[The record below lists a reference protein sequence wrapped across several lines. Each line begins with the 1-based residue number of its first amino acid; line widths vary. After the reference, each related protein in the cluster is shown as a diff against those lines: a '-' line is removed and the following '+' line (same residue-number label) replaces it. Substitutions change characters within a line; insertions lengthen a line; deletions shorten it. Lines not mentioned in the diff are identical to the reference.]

1 MSSDL
6 FREEALEYQSASNA
20 RFGKPTG
27 VLPPSWSLIT
37 MLLALFMAA
46 LLIFLFN
53 VDFARKET
61 VRGKLRVDGAEA
73 KLYALEPGLITA
85 VMVVDGQFVQ
95 AGDPIAEITSERYMS
110 DGGALSAA
118 TLAQLEREREILERR
133 WRAVETTASL
143 DAQEADQ
150 RYRDAARRERESSEQ
165 LAVVRRRL
173 EIAKNRADDAVQ
185 FLAEGLIAEP
195 QLNERLDTVAL
206 LEQTVLQNKALV
218 SESIAAQSRARLER
232 QQFEVATER
241 ELADL
246 EQRLEQINAQVQRT
260 NAETTHI
267 VRAPID
273 GNVTGLQARTGE
285 QSVTGM
291 PLAIILPAGS
301 TLIAEA
307 YLPSRAIGFV
317 EPGQQVKLQYDAF
330 PYQKFGIA
338 YGEITHV
345 ANTAQFPQEIGI
357 SSATGEPVYRVS
369 IELERQT
376 VEAFSNTVPLQAG
389 MELSADIV
397 LENRRLT
404 EWLLEPLMSKRTGGP

>member
-6 FREEALEYQSASNA
+6 FREEALEYQSASNS

-27 VLPPSWSLIT
+27 VFPPSWSLIT
-37 MLLALFMAA
+37 MLLALFMGA
-46 LLIFLFN
+46 LVVFLLN

-85 VMVVDGQFVQ
+85 VMVEDGQFVR

-118 TLAQLEREREILERR
+118 TLAQLERERETMERR
-133 WRAVETTASL
+133 RQAIKTSASL
-143 DAQEADQ
+143 SAREADQ
-150 RYRDAARRERESSEQ
+150 RYGDAKRRERETTAQ

-173 EIAKNRADDAVQ
+173 EIAKKRASDAEQ

-206 LEQTVLQNKALV
+206 LEQTVLQNEAQV
-218 SESIAAQSRARLER
+218 SEAVAAQSRSRLEK
-232 QQFEVATER
+232 QQFHAVNER

-246 EQRLEQINAQVQRT
+246 DQRLEQINAQVQRT
-260 NAETTHI
+260 NADTTH
-267 VRAPID
+267 VVHAPID
-273 GNVTGLQARTGE
+273 GKLTGLQARAGE
-285 QSVTGM
+285 QSVIGM
-291 PLAIILPAGS
+291 PLAIILPEGS
-301 TLIAEA
+301 MLVAEV

-317 EPGQQVKLQYDAF
+317 KPGQEVKLQYDAF

-338 YGEITHV
+338 LGEIRYV
-345 ANTAQFPQEIGI
+345 ASAAQLPQEIGI
-357 SSATGEPVYRVS
+357 VSATGEPVYRVG
-369 IELERQT
+369 IELKAQSID
-376 VEAFSNTVPLQAG
+376 AFSKEMPLHAG
-389 MELSADIV
+389 MELTADIV
-397 LENRRLT
+397 LENRRLL
-404 EWLLEPLMSKRTGGP
+404 EWLLEPLRSK